1 LNLLET
7 DVKKVLT
14 TLVVAA
20 TLAGCQTLD
29 PYTQQPKTSN
39 ATQGAG
45 IGALAGAVLG
55 AAVSKGNRGEG
66 ALIGAAVGGAVGSG
80 IGYYMDQQEMLLHQ
94 ELEGTGV
101 RVERVGDEIR
111 LVMPGNITFATDS
124 DRIAG
129 NFYPVLDSVAKVLL
143 KFDKTAI
150 NVDGY
155 TDSTGSFEYN
165 QSLSER
171 RAMSVSNYLSQ
182 VGVDRLRIS
191 SRGFG
196 ERNPIASNDSE
207 GGRAANRRVEIWIR
221 GTQQ

>member
-1 LNLLET
+1 MR
-7 DVKKVLT
+7 KV
-14 TLVVAA
+14 VVAA
-20 TLAGCQTLD
+20 VVAISVAGCQTLD

-66 ALIGAAVGGAVGSG
+66 ALIGAAVGGAVGGG
-80 IGYYMDQQEMLLHQ
+80 IGYYMDQQEMLLRQ

-129 NFYPVLDSVAKVLL
+129 NFYPVLDSVGRVLT
-143 KFDKTAI
+143 KFNKTSI

-165 QSLSER
+165 QALSER
-171 RAMSVSNYLSQ
+171 RSLSVSNYLAQ
-182 VGVDRLRIS
+182 VGVDRLRVS

-196 ERNPIASNDSE
+196 ERNPIASNDTE
-207 GGRAANRRVEIWIR
+207 AGRAANRRVEIWIR

>member
-1 LNLLET
+1 M
-7 DVKKVLT
+7 KKVLS
-14 TLVVAA
+14 TLVVAV

-29 PYTQQPKTSN
+29 PYTQQSKTSN

-66 ALIGAAVGGAVGSG
+66 ALIGAAVGGAVGGG
-80 IGYYMDQQEMLLHQ
+80 IGYYMDQQEMMLRQ

-171 RAMSVSNYLSQ
+171 RSMSVSNYLSQ

-207 GGRAANRRVEIWIR
+207 AGRAANRRVEIWIR

>member
-221 GTQQ
+221 GTLQ

>member
-1 LNLLET
+1 M
-7 DVKKVLT
+7 KKVLT

-29 PYTQQPKTSN
+29 PYTLQPKTSN

-66 ALIGAAVGGAVGSG
+66 ALIGAAVGGAVGGG
-80 IGYYMDQQEMLLHQ
+80 IGYYMDQQEMLLRQ

>member
-1 LNLLET
+1 M
-7 DVKKVLT
+7 KKIVSTIVL
-14 TLVVAA
+14 AGA
-20 TLAGCQTLD
+20 LAGCQTLD

-39 ATQGAG
+39 ATSGAG
-45 IGALAGAVLG
+45 IGAVAGAVLG
-55 AAVSKGNRGEG
+55 AAVSKGNRREG
-66 ALIGAAVGGAVGSG
+66 ALIGAAVGGAVGGG
-80 IGYYMDQQEMLLHQ
+80 IGYYMDQQEMLLRQ

-143 KFDKTAI
+143 KFDETAI

-165 QSLSER
+165 QMLSER
-171 RAMSVSNYLSQ
+171 RAQSVSNYLMQ
-182 VGVDRLRIS
+182 VGVDRLRIN

-196 ERNPIASNDSE
+196 ERSPIASNETDV
-207 GGRAANRRVEIWIR
+207 GRAANRRVEIWIR
-221 GTQQ
+221 GVQQ

>member
-1 LNLLET
+1 MRW
-7 DVKKVLT
+7 
-14 TLVVAA
+14 
-20 TLAGCQTLD
+20 
-29 PYTQQPKTSN
+29 
-39 ATQGAG
+39 
-45 IGALAGAVLG
+45 LG

-66 ALIGAAVGGAVGSG
+66 ALIGAAVGGAVGGG
-80 IGYYMDQQEMLLHQ
+80 IGYYMDQQEMLLRQ

-155 TDSTGSFEYN
+155 TGSTGSFEYN

-196 ERNPIASNDSE
+196 EHNPIASNDSE

>member
-1 LNLLET
+1 MKKLLS
-7 DVKKVLT
+7 
-14 TLVVAA
+14 TLVIAGA
-20 TLAGCQTLD
+20 LTGCQTLD
-29 PYTQQPKTSN
+29 PYTQQSKTSN
-39 ATQGAG
+39 ATKGAG
-45 IGALAGAVLG
+45 LGAVAGAVLG
-55 AAVSKGNRGEG
+55 AAVSKGNRAEG
-66 ALIGAAVGGAVGSG
+66 ALIGAAVGGAVGG
-80 IGYYMDQQEMLLHQ
+80 GVGYYMDQQEMLLRQ

-129 NFYPVLDSVAKVLL
+129 NFYPVLDSVGKVLV

-155 TDSTGSFEYN
+155 TDATGSFEYN
-165 QSLSER
+165 QMLSER
-171 RAMSVSNYLSQ
+171 RAQSVSNYLMQ
-182 VGVDRLRIS
+182 IGIDRLRVS

-196 ERNPIASNDSE
+196 ERNPIASNDTA